1 MCSWPRSD
9 RARHVLV
16 AHRREALDNDRSRSQ
31 RHYVPIA
38 PKNISGFRG
47 PAFGNIGVRFSTF
60 KKALQFPVLYRGIAA
75 LPPARTAKTPA
86 QERRAGHLT
95 NNPMARRFAGGALRF
110 TKGRCC

>member
-1 MCSWPRSD
+1 MFVAKERQ
-9 RARHVLV
+9 ARHVLV
-16 AHRREALDNDRSRSQ
+16 AHRREALDDDRSRSQ

-75 LPPARTAKTPA
+75 LPPARTAKTPRKNA
-86 QERRAGHLT
+86 APGTSLTSHGPPVRRRG
-95 NNPMARRFAGGALRF
+95 F
-110 TKGRCC
+110 TFHKG